1 MTSEGVTLWKV
12 RLPLYAFFMA
22 NLISFVGDRLTLLAI
37 PWFVLQTTGSVAKT
51 GITAFFTTLPSIIS
65 AFFSGPLV
73 DRLGY
78 KRTSVIG
85 DIASGVS
92 VALIPLLTHTIGLAF
107 WQLQVLVFL
116 GGLLKAPGETARAS
130 LLPDLAKD
138 TKLPLERL
146 NAIGDGMSRV
156 SGLLGI
162 PLAAVLIILMGASNL
177 LWFDAVSFFVSALL
191 IGLIVPSATV
201 RKSIE
206 GDEDEQSPGSVLD
219 GLRFILGNRLLL
231 SLIATVTITNL
242 LDSALFSVALPVY
255 AKQIWGS
262 VLPIGLLSGIFGGCA
277 FLSTVLFGIFGH
289 RLPRRMTFA
298 LCFMVI
304 GIRFWALA
312 LQLPIATLVVLY
324 ALNGLAVGPINPIG
338 TTVQQEVTPVRMRAK
353 VFGAATAGYL
363 AGIPLGGL
371 VGGYLINGI
380 GLLPALFAMGGVYL
394 LMTSSLLVNPALKD
408 MRRGKVGVVKSSE

>member
-1 MTSEGVTLWKV
+1 
-12 RLPLYAFFMA
+12 
-22 NLISFVGDRLTLLAI
+22 LL
-37 PWFVLQTTGSVAKT
+37 
-51 GITAFFTTLPSIIS
+51 
-65 AFFSGPLV
+65 
-73 DRLGY
+73 
-78 KRTSVIG
+78 
-85 DIASGVS
+85 
-92 VALIPLLTHTIGLAF
+92 
-107 WQLQVLVFL
+107 VLVFL

-130 LLPDLAKD
+130 LLPDLVKN
-138 TKLPLERL
+138 TKLPLERV

-156 SGLLGI
+156 SGLLGV
-162 PLAAVLIILMGASNL
+162 PLAAVLIVLIGASNL

-191 IGLIVPSATV
+191 IGLIVPAATV

-206 GDEDEQSPGSVLD
+206 GIEKEEEQSPGSVLD
-219 GLRFILGNRLLL
+219 GLRFIVRNRLLL
-231 SLIATVTITNL
+231 AMISTATVTNL

-262 VLPIGLLSGIFGGCA
+262 VLPIGLLSGVFGGCA

-298 LCFMVI
+298 LCFIVI

-312 LQLPIATLVVLY
+312 LRLPIPALVVLY
-324 ALNGLAVGPINPIG
+324 AFNGLAVGPINPIA
-338 TTVQQEVTPVRMRAK
+338 TTVEQEVTPVRMRAR

-380 GLLPALFAMGGVYL
+380 GLLPALFAMGGCYL

-408 MRRGKVGVVKSSE
+408 MRRGQVVVVKGSE

>member
-1 MTSEGVTLWKV
+1 MTTDGMPLWKARV
-12 RLPLYAFFMA
+12 PLYTFYVA

-107 WQLQVLVFL
+107 WQLLVLVFL

-130 LLPDLAKD
+130 LLPDLVKD
-138 TKLPLERL
+138 TKLPLERV

-156 SGLLGI
+156 SGLLGV
-162 PLAAVLIILMGASNL
+162 PLAAVLIVLIGASNL

-191 IGLIVPSATV
+191 IGLIVRVATV
-201 RKSIE
+201 RKTIE
-206 GDEDEQSPGSVLD
+206 GIERVEEQSPGSVLD
-219 GLRFILGNRLLL
+219 GLRFILRNRLLL
-231 SLIATVTITNL
+231 SLISTVTITNL

-262 VLPIGLLSGIFGGCA
+262 VLPIGLLSGVFGGCA
-277 FLSTVLFGIFGH
+277 FLSTVLFGISGH

-298 LCFMVI
+298 LCFIAI

-312 LQLPIATLVVLY
+312 LRLPIPALVVIY
-324 ALNGLAVGPINPIG
+324 AFNGLAVGPINPIG
-338 TTVQQEVTPVRMRAK
+338 TTVEQEVTPVRMRAR
-353 VFGAATAGYL
+353 VFGAA
-363 AGIPLGGL
+363 
-371 VGGYLINGI
+371 
-380 GLLPALFAMGGVYL
+380 
-394 LMTSSLLVNPALKD
+394 
-408 MRRGKVGVVKSSE
+408 